1 MKSAFLLRLLKVFMC
16 NIRVMINVVLR
27 RPQLRTCCE
36 PRKQTD
42 KRHEQI
48 PVSLGSRYFHLISVI
63 LNC

>member
-48 PVSLGSRYFHLISVI
+48 PVSLGSRYFHLISVT
-63 LNC
+63 LN